1 MHPTPGKNPSPHRGG
16 EILPLV
22 ESDFLAEQY
31 KKGLTTC
38 ASSTKI
44 KLITACEKIDKLE
57 FGGPGPTHP
66 LAPPMGELAAP

>member
-22 ESDFLAEQY
+22 ESDFLAEQH
-31 KKGLTTC
+31 KKELTTC

-44 KLITACEKIDKLE
+44 KLITASEKIDKL
-57 FGGPGPTHP
+57 
-66 LAPPMGELAAP
+66 

>member
-16 EILPLV
+16 KILPLV
-22 ESDFLAEQY
+22 ESDFLAEQH

-44 KLITACEKIDKLE
+44 KLITV
-57 FGGPGPTHP
+57 
-66 LAPPMGELAAP
+66 